1 MIEIISIA
9 FALLGLLMTWSL
21 AKAAGDADK
30 RIEEF
35 YQTFLL
41 GEESQDGS
49 GSKKFSRRHKHKLS
63 AEEKLE
69 RDLKDCM
76 KCKYFWGNNH
86 RCINN
91 KCYREKKKPEIKKP
105 VSECDGCPYNKGNGY
120 CFPCMKKILGK

>member
-1 MIEIISIA
+1 MEVV
-9 FALLGLLMTWSL
+9 
-21 AKAAGDADK
+21 
-30 RIEEF
+30 
-35 YQTFLL
+35 Q
-41 GEESQDGS
+41 
-49 GSKKFSRRHKHKLS
+49 KKFSRRHKHKLS

-91 KCYREKKKPEIKKP
+91 KCYREKKIPEKC
-105 VSECDGCPYNKGNGY
+105 VGCPYKQSNDY